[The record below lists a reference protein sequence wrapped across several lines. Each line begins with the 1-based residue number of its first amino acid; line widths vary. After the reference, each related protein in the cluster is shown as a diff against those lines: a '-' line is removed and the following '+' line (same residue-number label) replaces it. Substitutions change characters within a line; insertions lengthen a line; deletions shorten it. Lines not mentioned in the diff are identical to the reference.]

1 MMSMNLRN
9 IAILN
14 IQGADYCFIIN
25 RISKSETIDLIQN
38 IGLNEKKPLK
48 NIKTKYQEQ
57 FLKL

>member
-38 IGLNEKKPLK
+38 IGLTEKKT
-48 NIKTKYQEQ
+48 IKKY
-57 FLKL
+57 